1 MNVVQHRTARRAVE
15 ATIVERTR
23 ALTVERAIAAGMI
36 AAIGMVAIP
45 MLGEGGPASAMA
57 EGRQSPPTD
66 TRTAIAPDG
75 RQDRYRH
82 EKSHMDGQGL
92 RDGRGGA
99 GR

>member
-1 MNVVQHRTARRAVE
+1 MNMVQHRTARRAVE
-15 ATIVERTR
+15 ATIVERAR
-23 ALTVERAIAAGMI
+23 ALTVERAIAVGMI
-36 AAIGMVAIP
+36 AAIGLVAIP

-57 EGRQSPPTD
+57 DGRDGPASE

-82 EKSHMDGQGL
+82 EKAHTDGQGL
-92 RDGRGGA
+92 RDGLGVA